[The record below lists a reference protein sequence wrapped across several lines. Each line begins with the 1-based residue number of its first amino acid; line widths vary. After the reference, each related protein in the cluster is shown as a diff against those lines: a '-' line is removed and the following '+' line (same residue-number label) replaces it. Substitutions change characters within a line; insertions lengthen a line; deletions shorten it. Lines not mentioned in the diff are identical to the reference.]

1 MFSVTKSV
9 TGRHQIS
16 DETGGF
22 DHLDV
27 TKTVTSLVYHL
38 GGGSFPSLS
47 TAENPDRTK
56 VSSIQPSPAWEGV
69 DKKQTCIDSG
79 TGRVAHFLCVFP
91 RFNPRRSK

>member
-27 TKTVTSLVYHL
+27 TKTVTSLIYHL

-47 TAENPDRTK
+47 TAENHKDVILTGHFTTWHLQEDGSEHRDPHRELKDDDA
-56 VSSIQPSPAWEGV
+56 SS
-69 DKKQTCIDSG
+69 
-79 TGRVAHFLCVFP
+79 R
-91 RFNPRRSK
+91 